1 MVSIK
6 SMYFWHTRARPNP
19 SQRDFNV
26 QLGCHFEEIAEMVET
41 LTFHVEGFSSTA
53 GDMTMLHRSMKM
65 FADKLK
71 SGEVTT
77 TISDRKSMLDS
88 LADQV
93 VTSVG
98 VARCAGMDMPNA
110 CIEVDSS
117 NWSKFDENGNPIFD
131 GNGKIKKGPNYREP
145 DLTGLF

>member
-1 MVSIK
+1 MSID
-6 SMYFWHTRARPNP
+6 SMFLWHLRARPNP
-19 SQRDFNV
+19 TQRDFDV
-26 QLGCHFEEIAEMVET
+26 QLGCHFEEIAEMLET

-53 GDMTMLHRSMKM
+53 GDMTMLHRGMKM

-71 SGEVTT
+71 SGEVTV

-98 VARCAGMDMPNA
+98 VARCAGMSMPNA
-110 CIEVDSS
+110 CLEVDSS
-117 NWSKFDENGNPIFD
+117 NWSKFDDEGNPIFD
-131 GNGKIKKGPNYREP
+131 SNGKIKKGPNYREP
-145 DLTGLF
+145 DLTGMY